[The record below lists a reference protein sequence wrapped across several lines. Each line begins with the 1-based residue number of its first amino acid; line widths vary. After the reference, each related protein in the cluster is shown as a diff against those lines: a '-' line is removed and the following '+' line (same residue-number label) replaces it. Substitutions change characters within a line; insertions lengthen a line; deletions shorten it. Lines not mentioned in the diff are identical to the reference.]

1 MSRRRPGT
9 LTVLRWELVKLLAQ
23 ARTRWT
29 LAVCAAAPA
38 VVTLVLSTQQRPPKD
53 TVYGRWVQESGY
65 AVPLLLLAFSSQW
78 LLPLV
83 ASVVGGDVFA
93 NEDGHG
99 TWKTIL
105 TRSVSRGQVFAAK
118 ALTAVLFTTTAFLVL
133 ATSSIVSGLVIV
145 GRQPLHGLSAQLLP
159 PSQALPLVVE
169 SWATALPPLIAFTAL
184 AVLLSV
190 ASRNSSLGVAAPVVL
205 GLLMTLLDT
214 LGGFDVPRLF
224 LLTTGFDSWHG
235 LLVAPRFFGAVWLD
249 LAVSAGWT
257 VVLLGAA
264 YALLRRRDITGG

>member
-1 MSRRRPGT
+1 MKRPGT
-9 LTVLRWELVKLLAQ
+9 STVLRWELVKLVAQ
-23 ARTRWT
+23 ARSRWT
-29 LAVCAAAPA
+29 LVVCAVAPA
-38 VVTLVLSTQQRPPKD
+38 VVTVVLTTQQRPPKD
-53 TVYGRWVQESGY
+53 TIYGRWVQESGF
-65 AVPLLLLAFSSQW
+65 AVPLLLLAFASQW

-83 ASVVGGDVFA
+83 SAIVGGDVFA

-105 TRSVSRGQVFAAK
+105 TRSVSRRQVFVAK
-118 ALTAVLFTTTAFLVL
+118 SLTALLFTTTAFLVL
-133 ATSSIVSGLVIV
+133 ATSSIVSGIVVV
-145 GRQPLHGLSAQLLP
+145 GRQPLHGLSAQLIP
-159 PSQALPLVVE
+159 PSQALPLVIE
-169 SWATALPPLIAFTAL
+169 SWATALPPLLAFTAL

-214 LGGFDVPRLF
+214 LGSFDLPRTF

-235 LLVAPRFFGAVWLD
+235 LLTARRFFGPVYLD
-249 LAVSAGWT
+249 VAVSLGWT

-264 YALLRRRDITGG
+264 YALLRRRDVTGG